1 MCETRGS
8 RADTQ
13 IVVRIFDFRPS
24 TAMQFSGAVITSS
37 AIRGCNSAR
46 RGNFAFNASTCP
58 RIDRARSSFAT
69 GRSAVQIWLGFLRV
83 LVTSYALRQKARPRV
98 MVTNQADKLRDL
110 SPRAVLLR
118 ATFDHPWFFVLCDG
132 GWWMLKAQRLLQREC
147 SRDIIISCPMEV
159 K

>member
-24 TAMQFSGAVITSS
+24 TAVQFSGAVITNS
-37 AIRGCNSAR
+37 AIRNSAR
-46 RGNFAFNASTCP
+46 RGNFAFNASTCS

-69 GRSAVQIWLGFLRV
+69 ARSALQIWFDFLRV
-83 LVTSYALRQKARPRV
+83 LVTFVVRVTTKGEGARARV

-110 SPRAVLLR
+110 AVLLR

-147 SRDIIISCPMEV
+147 SRDIITGCPMEV